1 MSTLLNELLT
11 GPLSNELAIPIAA
24 RNDVLI
30 CELLNKKNIPV
41 YGTVSAN
48 DFAIWAASTGLRAT
62 IQDHAENPA
71 SPLRSIALTLLDLL
85 QGNLD
90 RALDFGNAAN
100 VAMLEAWVSAGAI
113 TATHR
118 DELLALS
125 QKLISRA
132 DQIGGVSV
140 SQISDALNTGGM

>member
-1 MSTLLNELLT
+1 MINLYNELTT
-11 GPLSNELAIPIAA
+11 GPLSAELAPYIASGDDSA
-24 RNDVLI
+24 IDKI
-30 CELLNKKNIPV
+30 LNEKQFVVIDEI
-41 YGTVSAN
+41 SAN

-100 VAMLEAWVSAGAI
+100 VAMLEAWVTATAI
-113 TATHR
+113 TAAQR

-125 QKLISRA
+125 EKMISRA
-132 DQIGGVSV
+132 EQLGINPTITDIAQ
-140 SQISDALNTGGM
+140 ALRG

>member
-1 MSTLLNELLT
+1 METLYDYLTT
-11 GPLSNELAIPIAA
+11 GPLAVELAPLIADG
-24 RNDVLI
+24 NDGEI
-30 CELLNKKNIPV
+30 SAIMNRKNIPV

-48 DFAIWAASTGLRAT
+48 IFAIWAASTGLRAT
-62 IQDHAENPA
+62 IQDHAENLN
-71 SPLRSIALTLLDLL
+71 SPLRSIARTLLDLL

-113 TATHR
+113 TITQR

-125 QKLISRA
+125 EKMISRA
-132 DQIGGVSV
+132 DQIGLSV
-140 SQISDALNTGGM
+140 SIPDIAIALRG